1 MKTKFIHKKSFV
13 ISIIIIV
20 AVALIAV
27 GAIVYSFLAPKS
39 ISGDWELVVNP
50 EITKAT
56 PDEVEDSD
64 RVFYTFSNPSEYG
77 DGVYKTYFDGGI
89 EEGEYKLS
97 EKDDKK
103 IINLGTENLEYKITG
118 SKLFGNAKL
127 TITYPEFTDEQTG
140 QKSSA
145 QDYVF
150 IQEKAPEYEKQS
162 YDSFETDKALVSEW
176 VSNERT
182 LSYYV
187 NELSYT
193 ETVKFYDNGIMTIHY
208 ESTDFA
214 LDRYMYYAYTAKDG
228 TLTFSLVT
236 DKETQYKVSYEFDK
250 DGNLKFTE
258 DNTSSSIFSNEFF
271 ADVTYYSPNN
281 LPETYGDDTSTVE

>member
-1 MKTKFIHKKSFV
+1 MKTKFIHKKRLV
-13 ISIIIIV
+13 ISIIT
-20 AVALIAV
+20 AVVLIAACAV
-27 GAIVYSFLAPKS
+27 VYSFLAPKS

-50 EITKAT
+50 EISKAT
-56 PDEVEDSD
+56 PDEVKDSD
-64 RVFYTFSNPSEYG
+64 RVYYTFSKPGEYG
-77 DGVYKTYFDGGI
+77 DGVYKTYYDGGV

-97 EKDDKK
+97 EKSGKK
-103 IINLGTENLEYKITG
+103 FINLGTEDLEYKIIG

-127 TITYPEFTDEQTG
+127 TVTYPEYTDEQTG
-140 QKSSA
+140 QKSPA

-150 IQEKAPEYEKQS
+150 VQEKAPEYEKQS
-162 YDSFETDKALVSEW
+162 YDSFETDKTLVSEW

-208 ESTDFA
+208 ESTDLA
-214 LDRYMYYAYTAKDG
+214 LDRYMYYAYTVKDG

-236 DKETQYKVSYEFDK
+236 DKETQYTVSYEFDK

-281 LPETYGDDTSTVE
+281 LPKTDGDSASTVE